1 MKGIL
6 GLMMRDWMDEYDV
19 MLLQEPG
26 EGVRAYGKQQVMI
39 AREVAVLV
47 SCGVESTGTP
57 IK

>member
-26 EGVRAYGKQQVMI
+26 VSCHVVPVECLCDVGAMEI
-39 AREVAVLV
+39 ARRR
-47 SCGVESTGTP
+47 CFHQ
-57 IK
+57 